1 MLQKRVRK
9 RLDEQNW
16 IDMLERESN
25 PSLTPRRLVDQ
36 AQRAINDL
44 TLLAR
49 KMPNEKLANVFMYDN
64 LKGFIEAILQS
75 ERKVHERNFDSRTT
89 QLAALLVNL
98 GIEYCKHE
106 YEQNVEQHPSLNRA
120 TKEKLDAAVEICDA
134 VALKSHSNPL
144 SHYKGGL
151 IYLFNWNNIQPVLEL
166 TAVHEV
172 QGEDNIRL
180 LDYLSYEFGKIRE
193 IQILPSFRRRKL
205 PRILCHLINKKSSR
219 EIECLFYRRSAD
231 DRNLFIRA
239 FDMTNKRHYRKSM
252 NEDIFM
258 TTSDQTMRN
267 ALILEKNLIVNK
279 EANNLLVYRQA

>member
-9 RLDEQNW
+9 RLSEQNW

-25 PSLTPRRLVDQ
+25 PSLTAKRLVGQ

-49 KMPNEKLANVFMYDN
+49 KMPNERLSNVFMYDN

-151 IYLFNWNNIQPVLEL
+151 IYLFNWNNIQSVLDL
-166 TAVHEV
+166 TDVEKV
-172 QGEDNIRL
+172 QGEDNLRL
-180 LDYLSYEFGKIRE
+180 LDYLNYEFGKIRK
-193 IQILPSFRRRKL
+193 IKINPSITRKP
-205 PRILCHLINKKSSR
+205 PRISCHLITEKNSR
-219 EIECLFYRRSAD
+219 EIDCLFYT
-231 DRNLFIRA
+231 RNVNDKNVFLQA
-239 FDMTNKRHYRKSM
+239 FDMTNQRYYGKSWK
-252 NEDIFM
+252 EDMFM
-258 TTSDQTMRN
+258 QISDLITGN